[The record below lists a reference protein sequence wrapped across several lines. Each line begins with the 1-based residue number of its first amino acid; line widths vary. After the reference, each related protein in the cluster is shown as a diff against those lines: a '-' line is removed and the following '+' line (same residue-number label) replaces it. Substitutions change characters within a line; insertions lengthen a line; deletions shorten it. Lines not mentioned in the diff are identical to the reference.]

1 MYTQNLIPG
10 CVLHKYLVIPHF
22 VHLCRFASRSLLIE
36 FTLPQL
42 SMSSVTEYSQLPELM
57 SAATSAI
64 GFTISLGQKFV
75 TSGISDI
82 DTVIFPKLRALLPEG
97 VWPRVVPGYATLV
110 WFTKQ
115 VCTCQ
120 II

>member
-1 MYTQNLIPG
+1 M
-10 CVLHKYLVIPHF
+10 
-22 VHLCRFASRSLLIE
+22 IE

-42 SMSSVTEYSQLPELM
+42 SMSSVTEYSQFPELM

-97 VWPRVVPGYATLV
+97 VWPRVVPGSHPFCLTALKFAIPLV
-110 WFTKQ
+110 SYSRLGSSPTNSLPVVTGTGSW
-115 VCTCQ
+115 
-120 II
+120 